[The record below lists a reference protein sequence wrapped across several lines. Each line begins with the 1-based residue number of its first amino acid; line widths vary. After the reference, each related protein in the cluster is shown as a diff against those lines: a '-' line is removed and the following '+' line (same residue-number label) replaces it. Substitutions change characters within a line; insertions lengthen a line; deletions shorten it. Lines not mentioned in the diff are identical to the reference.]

1 LANQNFRVKN
11 GLEIG
16 VGNTYI
22 QRSVPQRIAISTAGT
37 TTLDTIDGSIFRTA
51 SYTVQARTQN
61 QIVTS
66 SIGTT
71 QFGSGYL
78 PGTYTNVPLF
88 AQTGV
93 GTGAKAT
100 IGIVT
105 ESTIQ
110 IGKSIGSIF
119 TSTTDISSLSS
130 GDVAVVN
137 NRLKASDYE
146 NSKAIFTLSNV
157 GSGYTVIPEVSVTS
171 PTISN
176 NTVSGVEIGS
186 PAVVDI
192 TSVKIDDVIISG
204 GTTITSLPT
213 AAIPAPDGG
222 GVQAE
227 GLISFGFDVGAY
239 YPVSSFGIS
248 GRASGNISISAA
260 STDGTGVG
268 FGFSARV
275 TGLVEHNFAN
285 SALAV
290 SSGVDTGAF
299 ITFQDQVPYTGAGYT
314 PGNFPVT
321 ITANGTSNANAVVA
335 HDSFSLPTTRGSM
348 WWSQYPIS
356 DMGSGYTEIPTLVV
370 DNPSIGSNVGVL
382 TATLGIS
389 TIVVTNGGSGYRRPP
404 RLVGLSSNLVG
415 FAGTIGMGVTDTGIF
430 ISAGSGYN
438 TGVTTLTVTGV
449 GNVGS
454 GAEMTVKGYNPDGGI
469 EAVTVSNTGVGYTV
483 PPTVTIENSNG
494 ISTGASIVL
503 TELFVKDVTLSKPV
517 HTGYGITQGVSA
529 NDLSFSYPEV
539 GSNVATLTNDYG
551 LGRIQIFRKADG
563 LAGMGSGYLS
573 IPGIT
578 ISGGG
583 GAGAAATV
591 ASLGISSACIAI
603 TSEGSGYTNNV
614 NVLTFDPAS
623 PEAQHNIYVQYTY
636 DFINVTSAGS
646 GYTSREINIT
656 PTYNSAWYDDAGD
669 GGISTATDV
678 IADGMH
684 ITNVGSGYTAGD
696 LPLTPTYGSPSPGG
710 TSTIYVGIESFTSYP
725 GLGYTAAPTVTVSS
739 PELGTG
745 TTATFIS
752 SISPYS
758 GAEYD
763 LKAGPGYGGTH
774 VYYIQPINSY
784 DFKLSTDKDGTD
796 PVLVGID
803 TSLTDSNLKISIGGT
818 ATSITITEP
827 GTSYQVDDVV
837 GISTTTTLSDYS
849 TSVGTGVSFI
859 VTNTY
864 NSYQT
869 SEVTLLHSI
878 GAASS
883 EAYAIEYSGI
893 DNEIGIGTFSAD
905 LSGNDV
911 TLKFTS
917 DYNDIDLIYIKNH
930 LTEF

>member
-1 LANQNFRVKN
+1 MANQNFRVKN

-22 QRSVPQRIAISTAGT
+22 QRSVPQRIAIPTAGT
-37 TTLDTIDGSIFRTA
+37 TTLDTIDGTVFRTA

-66 SIGTT
+66 SIGST
-71 QFGSGYL
+71 QFGSGYV

-119 TSTTDISSLSS
+119 SATTDISGISS
-130 GDVAVVN
+130 GSPSVFN
-137 NRLKASDYE
+137 SRLKASDYE

-157 GSGYTVIPEVSVTS
+157 GSGYTVIPEVSVAS

-176 NTVSGVEIGS
+176 NTVTGVEIGS
-186 PAVVDI
+186 PAVIDV
-192 TSVKIDDVIISG
+192 TSVKLTEVSISG

-213 AAIPAPDGG
+213 ATIPAPDGG

-227 GLISFGFDVGAY
+227 GIISFGFVPDAY

-248 GRASGNISISAA
+248 GRAVGNISISAA

-285 SALAV
+285 SQDAV
-290 SSGVDTGAF
+290 NAGVDTGAF
-299 ITFQDQVPYTGAGYT
+299 IIFQNNVPYTGAGYT

-321 ITANGTSNANAVVA
+321 ITANGTSNANAVLA
-335 HDSFSLPTTRGSM
+335 HDSFSLPTTRGNM
-348 WWSQYPIS
+348 WWSQYPITN
-356 DMGSGYTEIPTLVV
+356 MGTGYTEIPTLVV

-389 TIVVTNGGSGYRRPP
+389 TIVVVNGGSGYRRPP
-404 RLVGLSSNLVG
+404 RLVGVSSDLVG

-449 GNVGS
+449 GNIGS

-483 PPTVTIENSNG
+483 PPIVTIENSNG

-503 TELFVKDVTLSKPV
+503 TELFVKDVTISNSYA
-517 HTGYGITQGVSA
+517 GYGITQGVSA

-551 LGRIQIFRKADG
+551 IGRIQIFRKADG

-583 GAGAAATV
+583 GTGAAATV

-603 TSEGSGYTNNV
+603 TDEGSGYSNYV
-614 NVLTFDPAS
+614 NILSFDPAS
-623 PEAQHNIYVQYTY
+623 PEGQHNIYVQYTY
-636 DFINVTSAGS
+636 DFINITSAGS
-646 GYTSREINIT
+646 GYTSREVNIT
-656 PTYNSAWYDDAGD
+656 PIYNGAWYDDAGD

-678 IADGMH
+678 IADGIH
-684 ITNVGSGYTAGD
+684 LINVGSGYTAGD
-696 LPLTPTYGSPSPGG
+696 LPLIPTYGSPNPGG
-710 TSTIYVGIESFTSYP
+710 TSTVYVGIESFISYP
-725 GLGYTAAPTVTVSS
+725 GLGYTVAPTVTVSS
-739 PELGTG
+739 PELGAG

-752 SISPYS
+752 SISVYS

-763 LKAGPGYGGTH
+763 IKAGPGYGGTH

-784 DFKLSTDKDGTD
+784 DFKVSTDKDGND
-796 PVLVGID
+796 PIVVGVD
-803 TSLTDSNLKISIGGT
+803 TSLIDDNLKISIGGI

-827 GTSYQVDDVV
+827 GTSYQIGDVV

-849 TSVGTGVSFI
+849 TSVGTGVSFT

-864 NSYQT
+864 TSYQT

-883 EAYAIEYSGI
+883 DAYAVEYSGI

-905 LSGNDV
+905 LDGNNV
-911 TLKFTS
+911 NLKFTS
-917 DYNDIDLIYIKNH
+917 SYNDTDLIYIKNH